1 MHFARRTI
9 AGLPAVVVAL
19 LLGLSSCSKESPNR
33 VDPGNGG
40 NGGGGGGSGTGGS
53 VSDSMRAVVFNALQS
68 QIAALPLVPPASGQ
82 NGVSLSGTT

>member
-9 AGLPAVVVAL
+9 ARLPAVVVAL

-33 VDPGNGG
+33 VDPG